1 MKKGSFSPHF
11 CLLTGGFLVVVM
23 LAQALVV
30 VWIDEQIPVTTEGHN
45 VVNHGSRCSVP
56 WIVRR
61 EQPAALAAERFT
73 QQLIRPELVCPDWE
87 LVPPMIR
94 RATPPAVLW
103 LVFLTPAIPGQRRAS
118 RMLARS

>member
-23 LAQALVV
+23 LTQALVV
-30 VWIDEQIPVTTEGHN
+30 VWIDEQIPVATEGHN
-45 VVNHGSRCSVP
+45 VVNDGSWCPVP

-61 EQPAALAAERFT
+61 EQPATLAAERFT
-73 QQLIRPELVCPDWE
+73 QQLIRPELICPDRE
-87 LVPPMIR
+87 LVPPVIR
-94 RATPPAVLW
+94 CAAPPAVLW

-118 RMLARS
+118 RMLAWS